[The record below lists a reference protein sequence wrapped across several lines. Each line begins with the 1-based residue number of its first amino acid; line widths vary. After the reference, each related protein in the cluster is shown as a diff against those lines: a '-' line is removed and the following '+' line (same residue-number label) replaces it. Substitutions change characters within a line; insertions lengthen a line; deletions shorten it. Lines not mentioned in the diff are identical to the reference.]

1 MRKPPTPKPWNRANP
16 KPRAA
21 RTSLTPEL
29 VEEARARA
37 EAAGRRYPNL
47 VDNMWA
53 ARKARQSAQGRSA
66 GTPGADGAAGHGD
79 GDCDD

>member
-66 GTPGADGAAGHGD
+66 GTPGAYRAAGHDD